1 MLLTS
6 HLRDCVC
13 SYKDCVCSYKGATS
27 CYIACNS
34 AQTKT
39 DTQQEHF
46 LSPKITC
53 LSQLSHMQG
62 YVCPGIL
69 VTATD
74 DEGVS
79 ILRDHWTRHALAAP
93 PGFRIFRLGLSTGC
107 SVTPFTQVCSR
118 PGLGDLVKTLPIRPL
133 LPLLPACALSTRVRP
148 PPAGVNAGVICTPE
162 PFFAAWGAC
171 LDRTN
176 LGPY

>member
-1 MLLTS
+1 
-6 HLRDCVC
+6 
-13 SYKDCVCSYKGATS
+13 
-27 CYIACNS
+27 
-34 AQTKT
+34 
-39 DTQQEHF
+39 
-46 LSPKITC
+46 
-53 LSQLSHMQG
+53 MQG

-107 SVTPFTQVCSR
+107 SVTPFAQVCSR
-118 PGLGDLVKTLPIRPL
+118 PGLGHLVKTLPIRPL

-148 PPAGVNAGVICTPE
+148 PTAGVNAGVICTPE